1 MVFPVDSIPAVYHE
15 EREAADSAKRQ
26 AHIQQQQAKL
36 HAAQVAAALKAPAA
50 EQAKPSAN
58 TPPQRPQLTRPVSST
73 VFGNIYQGFARS
85 SQSTPQPR
93 SIASGSSTPVTTPPA
108 KVVTQAELE
117 RDMARAQ
124 KLADRRQGADIVGPG
139 WW

>member
-26 AHIQQQQAKL
+26 AHIQQQQAKV

-58 TPPQRPQLTRPVSST
+58 TPPQRPQLTRPVST